1 VRVEY
6 CTQQSNA
13 PHKLTLIFP
22 SNLALSDEER
32 VLFRE
37 LIKVCDKKINP
48 GLLKIKW
55 NTDVSERYISDCF
68 LCISEV
74 RIKFSYIDNLLF
86 SSYHGG
92 SNVCHPHCVYQ
103 YVPIKTVS
111 PYMVLY

>member
-1 VRVEY
+1 MHVEY

-13 PHKLTLIFP
+13 PHKLTLIFS

-55 NTDVSERYISDCF
+55 NNDVSERYISDCF

-74 RIKFSYIDNLLF
+74 RIKFSCIDNLLF

-92 SNVCHPHCVYQ
+92 SNVCHSHCVYQ
-103 YVPIKTVS
+103 YVPIKAIS